1 MNMFQRAV
9 GFPSMGTGNFVRFAQ
24 GTTSCWTRRNG
35 MSYAFGSNAA
45 CISRFEIEQSYFSM
59 HSAWFFVRYGSTI
72 VIDDKKGYKP
82 EFYEDLHDTAIKM
95 RHKFD
100 TDTMVLALPS
110 AVERIID
117 DEFNAAIRALGNI

>member
-24 GTTSCWTRRNG
+24 GTTSCWTRRTG
-35 MSYAFGSNAA
+35 MSYAFRSIAA
-45 CISRFEIEQSYFSM
+45 RMSRFEIEQSYFSM
-59 HSAWFFVRYGSTI
+59 HSSWFFVRYGSKI

-82 EFYEDLHDTAIKM
+82 DFYEDLHDTAVNM

-100 TDTMVLALPS
+100 KETMALTLPNIVRQIE
-110 AVERIID
+110 AE
-117 DEFNAAIRALGNI
+117 EFSAAIRALGDI